1 MKAQALLQG
10 LATGKARPVGPM
22 GYAGRAADATGRVA
36 KDYDT
41 TARSVQEA
49 LVQLLQERGAS
60 GAPNVH
66 MGSMRDTASRMAG
79 SDAALMGLK
88 AVPAVAA
95 LAGLGL
101 KDEDE
106 SFANQAMDLLGM
118 GAGAYG
124 IHRGINRLGGTTVA
138 GAGLRVGDLVA
149 AGGAGMGAAL
159 GNMGVNAVQGLVG
172 I

>member
-1 MKAQALLQG
+1 MNSRIG
-10 LATGKARPVGPM
+10 LNMLAAGKHRNAIPAAVTNATGA
-22 GYAGRAADATGRVA
+22 
-36 KDYDT
+36 YDR

-49 LVQLLQERGAS
+49 LVELLRERSA
-60 GAPNVH
+60 
-66 MGSMRDTASRMAG
+66 MGPGDSSSLLVPTMRDKAARMAG

-101 KDEDE
+101 KEEDE

-118 GAGAYG
+118 GAGLYG
-124 IHRGINRLGGTTVA
+124 VNRGINRLGGTTIA
-138 GAGLRVGDLVA
+138 GNGLIQ
-149 AGGAGMGAAL
+149 GALEGAAL
-159 GNMGVNAVQGLVG
+159 GGGLAAGNIGMNALQGLVG